1 MKDRM
6 RLAGWL
12 LVCTLLAAPAW
23 AQELRGRRVSDV
35 LDELRSAGLTFIYN
49 TQILPNDLRIET
61 EPRARGGVELA
72 REILASRGL
81 SLSQVAPGVFAVVA
95 GSTQPAP
102 NATAAPAATPVE
114 EVVVQTSRYRLATNE
129 IAQRTFLTQEQ
140 VKNMPRLADETLRA
154 VQRLPGT
161 TTNGFSSIGS
171 VRGGEPNETAIV
183 LDGLRLYEPF
193 HLKNFL
199 SPVSLLDSRL
209 IDSIEFYS
217 GGFPVEYGDRMSAI
231 IDATSVRPTDPRY
244 IEIGLNLFHAS
255 ALGSLQFADG
265 RGHAL
270 LSARRSNVGDL
281 AHLSENDFGEPQ
293 YSDGFGRVDYEFSDA
308 TQGSLEALVS
318 SDTIVARQH
327 SGQQSA
333 RAKYRNIYA
342 WATLD
347 HAWESGAS
355 TRLIAS
361 YTDLE
366 NRRQGDLD
374 DPGVRTAHVHDER
387 LFHIIG
393 LRVENSLITGMLEH
407 SFGAEV
413 RRLWGDYDYSTEVH
427 AQPGYPFPGS
437 PGFDSARSAEPSPEG
452 YESSGYWDVHTQL
465 GERWAIDGGL
475 RVDTQTYD
483 GSDDG
488 EQWSPRVS
496 VLYTLSPQTHLR
508 ASLGR
513 FVQFQGINELQ
524 VEDGVDTFYGAQH
537 AYHAILGF
545 DHSLDDGLDLRVEAF
560 RKDYRQINPRF
571 ENIFDPLVLLPEAE
585 FDRVRIAP
593 ASAVAT
599 GVELMLQLR
608 PRGSWS
614 GWLSYSWSRV
624 DDRVDGED
632 VPRSWD
638 QRHAVNLGIVWAK
651 GPWSATLTDSFHT
664 GWPTTVLEV
673 ADDGSGTPQIVL
685 GRRNRSRLGSYNSLD
700 MRVTRTFALP
710 RGALDVFIEVNNAL
724 DRENACCVHYD
735 VQQNPDGS
743 LRYTRDLDTW
753 LPLIPSAGVLWRY

>member
-1 MKDRM
+1 
-6 RLAGWL
+6 
-12 LVCTLLAAPAW
+12 
-23 AQELRGRRVSDV
+23 VSDV

-49 TQILPNDLRIET
+49 TRILPSDLRIET
-61 EPRARGGVELA
+61 EPRAREGVELA
-72 REILASRGL
+72 REILAERGL

-95 GSTQPAP
+95 GAPQREPDSPAGSES
-102 NATAAPAATPVE
+102 PVE
-114 EVVVQTSRYRLATNE
+114 EVVVQTSRYRLATDE
-129 IAQRTFLTQEQ
+129 VAERTFLTQEQ

-209 IDSIEFYS
+209 IDTLEFYS
-217 GGFPVEYGDRMSAI
+217 GGFPVDYGDRMSAI
-231 IDATSVRPTDPRY
+231 IDASTVHPADRHY
-244 IEIGLNLFHAS
+244 FEVGLNLFHAS
-255 ALGSLQFADG
+255 ALAATQFDDG

-270 LSARRSNVGDL
+270 LSGRRSNVGDL

-293 YSDGFGRVDYEFSDA
+293 YSDGFGRVDYELSDT
-308 TQGSLEALVS
+308 TQAALEALVS
-318 SDTIVARQH
+318 SDTIVAQEEQ
-327 SGQQSA
+327 GQQHA

-347 HAWESGAS
+347 HDWQNGLTS
-355 TRLIAS
+355 RVIAS

-366 NRRQGDLD
+366 NRRQGDLSE
-374 DPGVRTAHVHDER
+374 PGVRTAHVRDER
-387 LFHIIG
+387 LFQVFG
-393 LRVENSLITGMLEH
+393 LRLENALDAGVLH
-407 SFGAEV
+407 HRFGAEV
-413 RRLWGDYDYSTEVH
+413 RRLWGDYDYSSEVH
-427 AQPGYPFPGS
+427 AQPGFPFPGA
-437 PGFDSARSAEPSPEG
+437 PGFDTARSTAPSPDG
-452 YESSGYWDVHTQL
+452 YESSGYWDVRAAMS
-465 GERWAIDGGL
+465 ERWEVQGGL
-475 RVDTQTYD
+475 RIDTQTYD

-488 EQWSPRVS
+488 EQWSPRLS
-496 VLYTLSPQTHLR
+496 VLYTLSPRTHLR

-537 AYHAILGF
+537 ANHAILGF
-545 DHSLDDGLDLRVEAF
+545 DHSFEHGLDLRVEAF
-560 RKDYRQINPRF
+560 RKDYRRINPRF

-593 ASAVAT
+593 ESARAS
-599 GVELMLQLR
+599 GIELMLQLR

-614 GWLSYSWSRV
+614 GWLSYSWSRAE
-624 DDRVDGED
+624 DEVDGED

-638 QRHAVNLGIVWAK
+638 QRHAVNLGIVWSK
-651 GPWSATLTDSFHT
+651 GPWSATLTDSYHS

-673 ADDGSGTPQIVL
+673 TGADAGDPQL
-685 GRRNRSRLGSYNSLD
+685 ELSRRNHARLGAYNSLD
-700 MRVTRTFALP
+700 FRVTRTFALP
-710 RGALDVFIEVNNAL
+710 RGALDVFVEVNNAL
-724 DRENACCVHYD
+724 DRENPCCVHYD
-735 VQQNPDGS
+735 VTQNPDGS
-743 LRYTRDLDTW
+743 LSYSSDLDTW
-753 LPLIPSAGVLWRY
+753 LPLVPSAGVLWRY

>member
-1 MKDRM
+1 M
-6 RLAGWL
+6 LAM
-12 LVCTLLAAPAW
+12 PAS
-23 AQELRGRRVSDV
+23 AQELRGRRISEV

-61 EPRARGGVELA
+61 EPNAHEGVELA
-72 REILASRGL
+72 REILAAQGL
-81 SLSQVAPGVFAVVA
+81 SLSQVAPGVFAVVTGQA
-95 GSTQPAP
+95 KRAP
-102 NATAAPAATPVE
+102 QSAAPAAKAPVE
-114 EVVVQTSRYRLATNE
+114 EVVVQTSRYRLATSE
-129 IAQRTFLTQEQ
+129 IATRTFLTQEQ

-231 IDATSVRPTDPRY
+231 IDATTVHPMEQRY
-244 IEIGLNLFHAS
+244 YEIGINLFHAS
-255 ALGSLQFADG
+255 GLAAAQFADG

-270 LSARRSNVGDL
+270 LSGRRSNVGDL

-308 TQGSLEALVS
+308 TRGALEALVS
-318 SDTIVARQH
+318 SDTIVARQQ
-327 SGQQSA
+327 SGQQRA

-347 HAWESGAS
+347 HDWQSGAAS
-355 TRLIAS
+355 RLIVS

-366 NRRQGDLD
+366 NRRTGDLD
-374 DPGVRTAHVHDER
+374 EPGVRTAHVRDER

-393 LRVENSLITGMLEH
+393 LRLENTLEAVGLQQR
-407 SFGAEV
+407 FGAEV
-413 RRLWGDYDYSTEVH
+413 RRLWGDYDYSNEVH
-427 AQPGYPFPGS
+427 AEPGFPFPGS
-437 PGFDSARSAEPSPEG
+437 PGFDSARSTEPSPEG
-452 YESSGYWDVHTQL
+452 YESSAYWDAHTQL
-465 GERWAIDGGL
+465 GERWTVQGGV
-475 RVDTQTYD
+475 RIDTQTYD

-488 EQWSPRVS
+488 EQYSPRVS

-537 AYHAILGF
+537 AHHAILGF
-545 DHSLDDGLDLRVEAF
+545 DHSFDDGLDLRVEAF
-560 RKDYRQINPRF
+560 RKDYRHINPRF

-593 ASAVAT
+593 QSALAT

-624 DDRVDGED
+624 EDRVDGDD

-664 GWPTTVLEV
+664 GWPTTVLNV
-673 ADDGSGTPQIVL
+673 IDSASGNPQIDL
-685 GRRNRSRLGSYNSLD
+685 SRRNRARLGDYNSLD
-700 MRVTRTFALP
+700 LRVTRTFALP
-710 RGALDVFIEVNNAL
+710 RGALDVFVEVNNAL
-724 DRENACCVHYD
+724 DRENPCCVHYD
-735 VQQNPDGS
+735 VAENEDGS
-743 LRYTRDLDTW
+743 LRYTRDSDTW
-753 LPLIPSAGVLWRY
+753 LPLVPSAGVLWRY

>member
-1 MKDRM
+1 M
-6 RLAGWL
+6 RLASWL
-12 LVCTLLAAPAW
+12 LVCMLLAAPAA

-35 LDELRSAGLTFIYN
+35 LDELRSTGLTFIYN
-49 TQILPNDLRIET
+49 TRILPSDLRIET
-61 EPRARGGVELA
+61 EPQAREGVELA
-72 REILASRGL
+72 REILGARGL

-95 GSTQPAP
+95 GTTQHASDPPAQ
-102 NATAAPAATPVE
+102 AAAGPVE

-129 IAQRTFLTQEQ
+129 VATRTFLTQEQ

-161 TTNGFSSIGS
+161 TTNGFSSIGA

-209 IDSIEFYS
+209 IDSLEFYS

-231 IDATSVRPTDPRY
+231 IDATTVRPADPRY
-244 IEIGLNLFHAS
+244 FEIGLNLFHAS
-255 ALGSLQFADG
+255 ALGASQFDDG
-265 RGHAL
+265 RGHVL
-270 LSARRSNVGDL
+270 LSGRRSNVGDL

-293 YSDGFGRVDYEFSDA
+293 YSDGFGRVDYEFSED
-308 TQGSLEALVS
+308 TQASLEALVS
-318 SDTIVARQH
+318 SDTIVARQQ
-327 SGQQSA
+327 SGQQRA

-347 HAWESGAS
+347 HAWENGAS
-355 TRLIAS
+355 SRLIAS

-366 NRRQGDLD
+366 NRRTGDLD
-374 DPGVRTAHVHDER
+374 DPGVRTAHVRDER
-387 LFHIIG
+387 LFHIVG
-393 LRVENSLITGMLEH
+393 LRVENNLDTGSLQH
-407 SFGAEV
+407 RFGAEV
-413 RRLWGDYDYSTEVH
+413 RRLWGDYDYSSQVH
-427 AQPGYPFPGS
+427 AEPGFPFPGS
-437 PGFDSARSAEPSPEG
+437 PGFDTTRASAPSPAG
-452 YESSGYWDVHTQL
+452 YESSGFWDVHTQV
-465 GERWAIDGGL
+465 GERWIFDGGV
-475 RVDTQTYD
+475 RIDTQTYD

-496 VLYTLSPQTHLR
+496 ALYTISPQTHLR

-537 AYHAILGF
+537 AHHAIVGF
-545 DHSLDDGLDLRVEAF
+545 DHSFDDGLDLRVEAF
-560 RKDYRQINPRF
+560 RKEYRHINPRF
-571 ENIFDPLVLLPEAE
+571 ENLLDPLVLVPEAE

-593 ASAVAT
+593 ESALAT

-624 DDRVDGED
+624 DDRVDGDD

-638 QRHAVNLGIVWAK
+638 QRHAINLGIVWAK
-651 GPWSATLTDSFHT
+651 GPWSATLTDSYHT

-673 ADDGSGTPQIVL
+673 ADDASGIPQIVL
-685 GRRNRSRLGSYNSLD
+685 SRRNRSRLGAYNSLD
-700 MRVTRTFALP
+700 LRVTRTFALP
-710 RGALDVFIEVNNAL
+710 RGALDVFLEVNNAL
-724 DRENACCVHYD
+724 DRENACCVHYG
-735 VQQNPDGS
+735 VEENPDGS

-753 LPLIPSAGVLWRY
+753 LPLVPSAGVLWRY